1 MGIGHYWRILV
12 VSRENLHDFSLKV
25 QYYSC
30 EQIMTIPQEFF
41 HERLQGPVGTFK
53 LLNKM

>member
-41 HERLQGPVGTFK
+41 MNVYKAQLAHS
-53 LLNKM
+53 NC

>member
-1 MGIGHYWRILV
+1 MIPCFQTMEIL
-12 VSRENLHDFSLKV
+12 EILFQLQLTLKV
-25 QYYSC
+25 QYYSR